1 MKVQSLATC
10 ITKFSHISDKFNYRI
25 LIAVVRLHYPIPTLK
40 LMFLYDSSKLPILN
54 QRQNC
59 IYTFFCREFYFFLL
73 YNKNVL
79 TFSANKTIDIAGAIP
94 KTLTSSRG

>member
-59 IYTFFCREFYFFLL
+59 IYTFFFVENFIFFC
-73 YNKNVL
+73 
-79 TFSANKTIDIAGAIP
+79 FTI
-94 KTLTSSRG
+94 KMF